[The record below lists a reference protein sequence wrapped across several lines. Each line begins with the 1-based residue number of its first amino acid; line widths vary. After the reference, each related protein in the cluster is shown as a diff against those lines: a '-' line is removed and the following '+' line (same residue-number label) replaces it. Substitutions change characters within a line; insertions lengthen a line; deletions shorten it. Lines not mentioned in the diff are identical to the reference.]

1 MSAGNLAVLFL
12 GLLIVTQVN
21 AATITITSPN
31 PNPYVQGAGQF
42 GASVVSANGLLIV
55 GAPFEAVNRILYAG
69 RAYVFNATTGSLM
82 EALVSPNAQEEGR
95 FGASLSFADDRL
107 IVGAPSETVNGLAEA
122 GRAYV
127 FNAAT
132 GFLIDTLVSPNPV
145 GRGFY
150 AGGGFGASVAL
161 GDGLMIVGAP
171 REIVNRLSLAGRAYV
186 FSATTDALTDALVSP
201 NPEGNGY
208 FTGGFFGSSVA
219 LASGRVI
226 VGAPGETVNGFANA
240 GRAYVFSPTTGSLTG
255 TLVSPNAN
263 PDDGAVF
270 AGGRFGASV
279 TSTNGRVVVGAPDE
293 TVNGTGLAG
302 RVYVFS
308 AATDSLMRT
317 LVSPNVQLFGRFGDS
332 IALANGHVIV
342 GADEE
347 TVNGVVEG
355 GRAYIFNAATGSLI
369 RTLVSLNNEVGGFF
383 GASVALANGHVI
395 IGAPDETVNG
405 LAFVGRVYIF

>member
-42 GASVVSANGLLIV
+42 GASVVSANGLVIV

-107 IVGAPSETVNGLAEA
+107 IVGAPGETVNGLAEA

-219 LASGRVI
+219 WRM
-226 VGAPGETVNGFANA
+226 
-240 GRAYVFSPTTGSLTG
+240 
-255 TLVSPNAN
+255 
-263 PDDGAVF
+263 AV
-270 AGGRFGASV
+270 
-279 TSTNGRVVVGAPDE
+279 
-293 TVNGTGLAG
+293 
-302 RVYVFS
+302 
-308 AATDSLMRT
+308 
-317 LVSPNVQLFGRFGDS
+317 
-332 IALANGHVIV
+332 
-342 GADEE
+342 
-347 TVNGVVEG
+347 
-355 GRAYIFNAATGSLI
+355 
-369 RTLVSLNNEVGGFF
+369 
-383 GASVALANGHVI
+383 
-395 IGAPDETVNG
+395 
-405 LAFVGRVYIF
+405 

>member
-1 MSAGNLAVLFL
+1 M
-12 GLLIVTQVN
+12 
-21 AATITITSPN
+21 
-31 PNPYVQGAGQF
+31 
-42 GASVVSANGLLIV
+42 
-55 GAPFEAVNRILYAG
+55 
-69 RAYVFNATTGSLM
+69 
-82 EALVSPNAQEEGR
+82 
-95 FGASLSFADDRL
+95 
-107 IVGAPSETVNGLAEA
+107 
-122 GRAYV
+122 
-127 FNAAT
+127 
-132 GFLIDTLVSPNPV
+132 
-145 GRGFY
+145 
-150 AGGGFGASVAL
+150 
-161 GDGLMIVGAP
+161 
-171 REIVNRLSLAGRAYV
+171 
-186 FSATTDALTDALVSP
+186 
-201 NPEGNGY
+201 
-208 FTGGFFGSSVA
+208 
-219 LASGRVI
+219 I

-255 TLVSPNAN
+255 TLDSPNAN
-263 PDDGAVF
+263 PDDGALFV
-270 AGGRFGASV
+270 GGRFGASV

-369 RTLVSLNNEVGGFF
+369 RTLVSLNNEMGGFF
-383 GASVALANGHVI
+383 GASVALANGRVI